1 MILEQLVVY
10 MEKMNLSFYLAQHY
24 NLFKM
29 YYRPEYKCWNY
40 ETSQRKQKNIIITLE
55 YARIS

>member
-10 MEKMNLSFYLAQHY
+10 MEKMNLSVYLAQHY

-29 YYRPEYKCWNY
+29 DYRP
-40 ETSQRKQKNIIITLE
+40 
-55 YARIS
+55 